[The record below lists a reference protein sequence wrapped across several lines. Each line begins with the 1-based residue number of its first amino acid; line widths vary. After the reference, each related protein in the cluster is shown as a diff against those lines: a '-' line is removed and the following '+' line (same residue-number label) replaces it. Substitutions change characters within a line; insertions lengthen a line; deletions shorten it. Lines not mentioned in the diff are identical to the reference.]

1 MNWVCYLLR
10 CADATRYGAIPND
23 LKKRPAAHNVG
34 TASKYRRVRL
44 PVELV
49 FSEPCADRSVASKR
63 EMEIKSL
70 KRADKLVL
78 IRLTATPENR

>member
-1 MNWVCYLLR
+1 MNWFCYLLR
-10 CADATRYGAIPND
+10 CADDTLYCGITND
-23 LKKRPAAHNVG
+23 LDKRLAAHNAG
-34 TASKYRRVRL
+34 TASKYTRVRL

-70 KRADKLVL
+70 KRAEKLVL
-78 IRLTATPENR
+78 IQSSLK